1 MKRLA
6 ITATTAVLLAAV
18 VLLSA
23 ACGGGGSSSSNAAPA
38 FTPEELSAQPTTN
51 WITNGGSISN
61 QRYSPLKQIDTG
73 NVPGLKGLWHVHL
86 RSGNAGKYSGEAQP
100 IVYKNVIYVITG
112 ADDVFA
118 IDAHTGATK
127 WTYLANL
134 NQKIATICCGWT
146 NRGVALGDGR
156 VYFGQLDGKFVA
168 LDQETGKVDWTTPVG
183 DYKQGTTITSAP
195 LYYNGRVYSGLSGGG
210 VRDPWPPHG
219 HGRKDGQDP
228 LALLHDPRTGP
239 GRT

>member
-1 MKRLA
+1 
-6 ITATTAVLLAAV
+6 
-18 VLLSA
+18 
-23 ACGGGGSSSSNAAPA
+23 
-38 FTPEELSAQPTTN
+38 
-51 WITNGGSISN
+51 
-61 QRYSPLKQIDTG
+61 
-73 NVPGLKGLWHVHL
+73 
-86 RSGNAGKYSGEAQP
+86 
-100 IVYKNVIYVITG
+100 
-112 ADDVFA
+112 VFA

-127 WTYLANL
+127 WTYRANL